1 MNAFILIKKVKITA
15 QDGQEMEVIE
25 DIHNL
30 GFTNFEAAKKYAA
43 RTLKEQDLKNVYFCK
58 IDMIEGKDGADIV
71 QQSINS
77 SQPVI
82 IP

>member
-30 GFTNFEAAKKYAA
+30 GFTNFEAAKKYAS
-43 RTLKEQDLKNVYFCK
+43 RTLKQEDLKNVYFCK
-58 IDMIEGKDGADIV
+58 IDMIEGKDGADII

-82 IP
+82 VP